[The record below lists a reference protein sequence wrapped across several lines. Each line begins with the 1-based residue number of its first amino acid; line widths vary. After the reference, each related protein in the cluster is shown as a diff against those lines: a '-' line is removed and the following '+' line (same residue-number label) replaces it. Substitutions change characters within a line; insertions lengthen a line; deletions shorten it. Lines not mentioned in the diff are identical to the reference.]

1 MIKTS
6 PMLASLDARFRR
18 IAIVGKDRDPRV
30 DEILTA
36 LIAHLR
42 GQGKTVTVSPD
53 LAHHAADTAPED
65 QLAGAADLM
74 IALGGDGTMLR
85 AARWV
90 APAGVPLVGIN
101 LGRLGFL
108 ADMSPDEMCQRIDEV
123 LAGRYVEEAR
133 SMLEAHILDPS
144 GARTVGAALNDV
156 VLQKWDTGRMLDFE
170 TSIDGQYVNTHRGD
184 GLVVATPTGSTAYA
198 LSSGGPIL
206 HPQLEAVAIVPIC
219 PHTLS
224 DRPIVIRSSSSVEI
238 KLIDRHES
246 RAVVICD
253 GIPLGDLPSDG
264 RLVIKPHPSRV
275 TLLHPH
281 DHDFYRIL
289 RSKLR
294 WGRGSEN

>member
-1 MIKTS
+1 MPAT
-6 PMLASLDARFRR
+6 ADGRFQR

-30 DEILTA
+30 DEILA
-36 LIAHLR
+36 MLIAHLKGR
-42 GQGKTVTVSPD
+42 GRTVTVSPD
-53 LAHHAADTAPED
+53 LAQHGASTAPEER
-65 QLAGAADLM
+65 LANDADLM

-90 APAGVPLVGIN
+90 ARAGIPLVGIN

-108 ADMSPDEMCQRIDEV
+108 ADMSPDEMCQRLDQV
-123 LAGRYVEEAR
+123 LAGRYVEESRA
-133 SMLEAHILDPS
+133 MLEAHIVDAADRS
-144 GARTVGAALNDV
+144 IIGAALNDV
-156 VLQKWDTGRMLDFE
+156 VLQKWETGRMLDFE
-170 TSIDGQYVNTHRGD
+170 TAIDGQYVNTHRGD

-206 HPQLEAVAIVPIC
+206 HPQLDALAIVPIC

-224 DRPIVIRSSSSVEI
+224 DRPIVVRSSSNIEI

-246 RAVVICD
+246 RAVIICD
-253 GIPLGDLPSDG
+253 GVPLGDLPSDG
-264 RLVIKPHPSRV
+264 RLIIKPHPSRV
-275 TLLHPH
+275 ALLHPH

>member
-1 MIKTS
+1 MIKAS
-6 PMLASLDARFRR
+6 AMLATPDARFGR

-30 DEILTA
+30 DEILAT
-36 LIAHLR
+36 LISHLR
-42 GQGKTVTVSPD
+42 GQGRTVTVSPD
-53 LAHHAADTAPED
+53 LAHHGADTAPEER
-65 QLAGAADLM
+65 LAGAADLM

-108 ADMSPDEMCQRIDEV
+108 ADMSPDEMCQRIGEV
-123 LAGRYVEEAR
+123 LAGRYVEESR
-133 SMLEAHILDPS
+133 SMLEAHILDAS
-144 GARTVGAALNDV
+144 GTRAVGAALNDV

-206 HPQLEAVAIVPIC
+206 HPQLEALAIVPIC

-224 DRPIVIRSSSSVEI
+224 DRPIVVRSSSNIEI

-253 GIPLGDLPSDG
+253 GVPLGDLPSDG